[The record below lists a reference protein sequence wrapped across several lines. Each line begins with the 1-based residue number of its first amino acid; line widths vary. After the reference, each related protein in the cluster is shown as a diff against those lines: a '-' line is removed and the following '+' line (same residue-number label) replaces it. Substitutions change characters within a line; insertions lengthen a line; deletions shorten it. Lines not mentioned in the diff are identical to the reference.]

1 MPWYRS
7 DTRGT
12 QLPGRP
18 PRLHP
23 CKGDATKLPAQVFP
37 LGGSKARSPALPGL
51 RLKLQV
57 TEEKGERCRQ
67 AWEGGRN
74 LGRGGG

>member
-12 QLPGRP
+12 QLPSRP
-18 PRLHP
+18 PRLRP

-37 LGGSKARSPALPGL
+37 IRRLRSQEPTHG
-51 RLKLQV
+51 
-57 TEEKGERCRQ
+57 Q
-67 AWEGGRN
+67 ACG
-74 LGRGGG
+74 